1 MEKLFI
7 HATNVHRG
15 GGRSLL
21 EALLRGLPETTQVVL
36 SVDSRMPLPETLSR
50 NIVVQRV
57 PPTVIQRLNA
67 ERKLAESVA
76 TGDVALCFGNLPPL
90 FKLRGRTI
98 VFMQNRYLIEDV
110 SLSEFP
116 FPLRLR
122 LTMERLWLSLK
133 MKHADEFVVQTPT
146 MKRWM
151 EMKTRARIPVRVL
164 PFLAEDSG
172 FSRKGSQPVLPKKK
186 DLDFVYVASGEP
198 YKNHRM
204 LIEAWCLLAQGGIFP
219 SLKLTVDRG
228 HFGEL
233 CSWMEEKVAQY
244 RLKVW
249 SP

>member
-122 LTMERLWLSLK
+122 LTMERL
-133 MKHADEFVVQTPT
+133 T
-146 MKRWM
+146 
-151 EMKTRARIPVRVL
+151 
-164 PFLAEDSG
+164 G
-172 FSRKGSQPVLPKKK
+172 
-186 DLDFVYVASGEP
+186 
-198 YKNHRM
+198 
-204 LIEAWCLLAQGGIFP
+204 
-219 SLKLTVDRG
+219 
-228 HFGEL
+228 
-233 CSWMEEKVAQY
+233 
-244 RLKVW
+244 
-249 SP
+249 